1 MFEFQPAISERDA
14 LKARIDSKSTDS
26 PVEQPENTEV
36 VNVSEDAP
44 IDNVVEPE
52 AKANE
57 EITEE
62 IEESEAEEVIQATET
77 DTDEDLY
84 VEYKGREINLRDV
97 EEWEQG
103 NLRQSD
109 YTRKTQDHAE
119 NVKAFEAEKVEFN
132 AKQSDFDN
140 KLAQLNAMIE
150 EDTPSAE
157 TLAEWRE
164 YEPEKYIEHTE
175 KMSNRK
181 KLLAESKAEL
191 PTSNVD
197 MAKVSADLFANH
209 PEWMDNGKQSKKFTE
224 DTNLMTSYAESRG
237 FGQAEL
243 STFEA
248 KHFEIMLDAAK
259 YQSISKSNAAIE
271 KKVRK
276 APVST
281 KPKARTQSN
290 LTTDIA
296 ALEAKVR
303 NSGREEDFVKLRQ
316 LKRQLNK
323 GA

>member
-1 MFEFQPAISERDA
+1 MFQYQESITPQQAIEKRLA
-14 LKARIDSKSTDS
+14 SKNTDS
-26 PVEQPENTEV
+26 QEQPENTEV

-44 IDNVVEPE
+44 IDNVVELE

-57 EITEE
+57 EVTEE
-62 IEESEAEEVIQATET
+62 VEESEEEEVNQATET
-77 DTDEDLY
+77 DTEEDLY

-109 YTRKTQDHAE
+109 YTRKTQELSESRTAFDNE
-119 NVKAFEAEKVEFN
+119 KAEFN
-132 AKQSDFDN
+132 AKQSEFN
-140 KLAQLNAMIE
+140 TKLAQLNAMIE

-191 PTSNVD
+191 PNSVD

-209 PEWMDNGKQSKKFTE
+209 PEWMDNGKQSQKFTD

-237 FGQAEL
+237 IGQAEL
-243 STFEA
+243 SGFDA
-248 KHFEIMLDAAK
+248 RHYEIMLDAAK
-259 YQSISKSNAAIE
+259 YQSVNNSNAAIE

-281 KPKARTQSN
+281 RPKARATSKVA
-290 LTTDIA
+290 TDIKSAKAKFMKTGNNEDYVAYKKLTRA
-296 ALEAKVR
+296 A
-303 NSGREEDFVKLRQ
+303 Q
-316 LKRQLNK
+316 T
-323 GA
+323 

>member
-1 MFEFQPAISERDA
+1 
-14 LKARIDSKSTDS
+14 
-26 PVEQPENTEV
+26 
-36 VNVSEDAP
+36 VSEDTP
-44 IDNVVEPE
+44 TEEVVETE

-57 EITEE
+57 EVTAEV
-62 IEESEAEEVIQATET
+62 EESEEEEVNQATEA

-109 YTRKTQDHAE
+109 YTRKTQEHAK
-119 NVKAFEAEKVEFN
+119 NVDSFNTEKAEFST
-132 AKQSDFDN
+132 KQSELND
-140 KLAQLNAMIE
+140 KLAQLDAIIN

-157 TLAEWRE
+157 VLAEWRE
-164 YEPEKYIEHTE
+164 YEPEKYIEYTE
-175 KMSNRK
+175 KMSGRK

-191 PTSNVD
+191 PTNSVD
-197 MAKVSADLFANH
+197 MAKVSSDLFANH
-209 PEWMDNGKQSKKFTE
+209 PEWMDNGKQSQKFTD
-224 DTNLMTSYAESRG
+224 DTNLMTKYAESRG
-237 FGQAEL
+237 IGQAEL

-248 KHFEIMLDAAK
+248 KHYEIMLDAAK
-259 YQSISKSNAAIE
+259 YQSVSNSNAAIE

-281 KPKARTQSN
+281 RPKARTQSN

-296 ALEAKVR
+296 ALEKRVR
-303 NSGREEDFVKLRQ
+303 STGREEDFVKLRQ

-323 GA
+323 

>member
-1 MFEFQPAISERDA
+1 MFEYQPAISERDA

-44 IDNVVEPE
+44 IDNVVEAE
-52 AKANE
+52 AQANE
-57 EITEE
+57 EVTEE
-62 IEESEAEEVIQATET
+62 VEESETEEVIQATQT

-84 VEYKGREINLRDV
+84 VEYKGREINLKDV

-109 YTRKTQDHAE
+109 YTRKTQEHAK
-119 NVKAFEAEKVEFN
+119 NVDSFNIEKAEFST
-132 AKQSDFDN
+132 KQSELN
-140 KLAQLNAMIE
+140 SKLAQLDAIIN

-191 PTSNVD
+191 PSNSVD
-197 MAKVSADLFANH
+197 MAKVSSDLFANH
-209 PEWMDNGKQSKKFTE
+209 PEWMDNGKQSAKFAE
-224 DTNLMTSYAESRG
+224 DTNLMTSYAETRG
-237 FGQAEL
+237 IGQAEL
-243 STFEA
+243 AGFDA
-248 KHFEIMLDAAK
+248 KHYEIMLDAAK

-303 NSGREEDFVKLRQ
+303 KSGREEDFVKLRQ

-323 GA
+323 